1 MVGPLR
7 TFRPFSRFPKPNL
20 PTDQSPAPY
29 SGYSE
34 GWPANLASNKS
45 LAGRCMRWSPCYCS
59 GRNPH
64 ARKPRLSGSSNDG
77 PFSLSSS
84 ELSRALVGVMHQS
97 IEVLYFCG
105 VAGVSSP
112 PTMFMDSME
121 VHAVAELVAVM
132 ENLVS
137 CVCLYTQLA
146 GCGACALHCIDSQLR
161 QVIRGAPVTGFS
173 IRVLL
178 IKRSGSSLID
188 ARPGSVVLTS
198 NVGDNRSLTA
208 DDIRLFVAE
217 KLLENSQYHTLHV
230 TNTIAISAFLKVS
243 WHPIAAC

>member
-105 VAGVSSP
+105 VAGVSSHLLGLRVCVVILSVTTGTARVGS
-112 PTMFMDSME
+112 PTASIPMPSP
-121 VHAVAELVAVM
+121 VSSTTLVAS
-132 ENLVS
+132 N
-137 CVCLYTQLA
+137 CLSLSPSR
-146 GCGACALHCIDSQLR
+146 C
-161 QVIRGAPVTGFS
+161 
-173 IRVLL
+173 
-178 IKRSGSSLID
+178 KSGQ
-188 ARPGSVVLTS
+188 P
-198 NVGDNRSLTA
+198 
-208 DDIRLFVAE
+208 
-217 KLLENSQYHTLHV
+217 
-230 TNTIAISAFLKVS
+230 
-243 WHPIAAC
+243 